1 MVDSM
6 PALPRK
12 DAKIVVAIPVKDE
25 EGFIEPCLRALGQQS
40 EPIDDIVLLINNSRD
55 RTAAIARNLA
65 PFLPARL
72 HVEEIAL
79 PSAEANAG
87 TARRLAMDRA
97 AAIAGLRGAIFT
109 TDADGQ
115 VPAHWIGANMAWLRR
130 GHDAVCGMAVIDPVD
145 EACLPPNLVADDLAE
160 QAYGT
165 ILDELDDLIDPRPW
179 DPWPRHS
186 HRSGA
191 SIAVRAAVF
200 AAVGGLPQ
208 VAHSEDRGFIARL
221 ERRDCKIRHDP
232 ALSIVVSGRRLGR
245 AEGGMAETIARRMIE
260 QDIWADDRLEMPQAA
275 LLRSQLR
282 RQARD
287 AWTGHHN
294 SRSLALC
301 LDLPQNVLAAI
312 MLRPWFGDAW
322 AAIEA
327 ISPVLERRPVA
338 MAQLTAAIVEAEPIL
353 ARLRAAKCQ
362 PSEQS
367 WTGFGNLQAA
377 AG

>member
-1 MVDSM
+1 MA
-6 PALPRK
+6 ALHCK
-12 DAKIVVAIPVKDE
+12 DAKVVVAIPVKNE
-25 EGFIEPCLRALGQQS
+25 VSFIEPCLRALGRQT
-40 EPIDDIVLLINNSRD
+40 EPADDIVLLVNNSRD
-55 RTAAIARNLA
+55 GTATVARLLA
-65 PFLPARL
+65 PFLDARV
-72 HVEEIAL
+72 HVEEIDL
-79 PSAEANAG
+79 PAPEANAG

-97 AAIAGLRGAIFT
+97 AAIAGLRGAILT

-115 VPAHWIGANMAWLRR
+115 VPPHWIAANMAWLRS

-145 EACLPPNLVADDLAE
+145 EACLPPHLLADDRAE

-165 ILDELDDLIDPRPW
+165 ILDEIDHLVDPRPW

-200 AAVGGLPQ
+200 AAVGGLPRI
-208 VAHSEDRGFIARL
+208 AHSEDRGFVARL
-221 ERRDCKIRHDP
+221 AGRDCKIRHDP
-232 ALSIVVSGRRLGR
+232 ALRVVVSGRRLGR
-245 AEGGMAETIARRMIE
+245 AAGGMAETIARRMIE

-287 AWTGHHN
+287 LWAGHRD
-294 SRSLALC
+294 SRSLAARLR
-301 LDLPQNVLAAI
+301 LPQAELAAT

-327 ISPVLERRPVA
+327 SSPVLERRPVA
-338 MAQLTAAIVEAEPIL
+338 MAQLAAMIAEAEPIL
-353 ARLRAAKCQ
+353 AQQRAAQCQ
-362 PSEQS
+362 PRARH
-367 WTGFGNLQAA
+367 WTRYGNVQAA
-377 AG
+377 AE